1 MAGLNELIK
10 HVNHAWQSLAP
21 SRPSIHGKSS
31 SLGGG
36 WARSSWLHSVEEG
49 SRVPAGVAGRVR
61 SGRCPIALGKQDLA
75 PLHLGPPWCCLC
87 SPDLTWQ
94 ALPASLPPRL
104 LTSALLQ
111 PHRPLFGS
119 SILQLIA
126 ASQFLHLQ
134 ISLPGS
140 PFPSVFPSLT
150 EILFLHSIIRI

>member
-10 HVNHAWQSLAP
+10 HVNHPWQSLAP

-36 WARSSWLHSVEEG
+36 WARSSWLHSVGEG

-61 SGRCPIALGKQDLA
+61 SGRCPTALGKQDPA

-94 ALPASLPPRL
+94 ALPASPPYACSL
-104 LTSALLQ
+104 VLFSNHTGPFSATPSSNSLQ
-111 PHRPLFGS
+111 PHSFCTFRSLSLDLLSPVF
-119 SILQLIA
+119 
-126 ASQFLHLQ
+126 FLL
-134 ISLPGS
+134 
-140 PFPSVFPSLT
+140 
-150 EILFLHSIIRI
+150 